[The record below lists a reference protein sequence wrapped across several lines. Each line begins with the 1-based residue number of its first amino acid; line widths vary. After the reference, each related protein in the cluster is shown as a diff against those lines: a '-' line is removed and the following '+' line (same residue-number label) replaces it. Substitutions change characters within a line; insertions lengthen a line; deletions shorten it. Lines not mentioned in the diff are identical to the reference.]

1 MFKRSHHKEDQIKR
15 DELLNELQ
23 SLKSLL
29 REKTS
34 IDPSMIPVLNDIID
48 EAETGAKTEERHE
61 LDTLPPKASSPDPD
75 NIDREIFIQEVI
87 DSMIP
92 QVEAELRRRM
102 LNLDDQTL
110 ANWYQHTPNP
120 NLSDPN
126 QAINDIDPPSS
137 KE

>member
-61 LDTLPPKASSPDPD
+61 LDTLPPKASSPDLD

-120 NLSDPN
+120 NLSAPN